1 MNVRTMVAGIGL
13 AAFALAS
20 PATAQQ
26 RDYGINII
34 NDTGTTIEYF
44 YYSACRDNN
53 WGPDRLGSQ
62 EVIRDRQSRFM
73 DMYDGI
79 RGCCRDMR
87 AKLTNGAAR
96 QRMGVDVCVEHQ
108 WVVR

>member
-1 MNVRTMVAGIGL
+1 MNLRTMVAGLGL

-20 PATAQQ
+20 PAEAQR

-53 WGPDRLGSQ
+53 WGPDRLGRQ
-62 EVIRDRQSRFM
+62 EVIGDRQSRFI

-79 RGCCRDMR
+79 QGCCRDMR
-87 AKLTNGAAR
+87 AKLVNGAAR